1 MIQAATSFEG
11 KRQGRASMPRVAEGI
26 CLGLGLSLI
35 LLAMLADQ
43 GWLDRH
49 LLPQMFMPRSRQMLV
64 WAGER
69 AALIGFGLVLVIP
82 VRRRVG
88 RIVRAGQGQDLLCSI
103 MLFTMAAALAVLVS
117 EAILRT
123 GNWARLERWV
133 AEEEPLRHADP
144 LLGWVNVPGRV
155 GIEIYRGR
163 TVRYD
168 VDAEGRRVAD
178 VRRPLDPARPSILFV
193 GESIL
198 FGYRLNWNETMAA
211 QVGDEAR
218 LQPVN
223 LSVNGYGT
231 DQEWLRLRWELPHFA
246 RTRAVVALFAPMMI
260 ERSLDRHRPWLDA
273 NLRWH
278 AAEPGWRLS
287 KLFRKLLLYHSAARI
302 DSGIATA
309 RASLVAIV
317 AAARARGA
325 QPLILVPE
333 YGAEQPIERRLRE
346 RVLAGLPFVL
356 VRLDPDWAI
365 PGDGHPDARAN
376 AAMSRAVLAALRS
389 RRQP

>member
-1 MIQAATSFEG
+1 MVQAAATIEG
-11 KRQGRASMPRVAEGI
+11 KRQGSASTPRVAEAI
-26 CLGLGLSLI
+26 CVGLGLSLT
-35 LLAMLADQ
+35 LLAVLADH

-49 LLPQMFMPRSRQMLV
+49 LLPQMFMPRSRQLLV

-69 AALIGFGLVLVIP
+69 AALIGFGLVLILP

-88 RIVRAGQGQDLLCSI
+88 RIVGIGQGRDLLFSLA
-103 MLFTMAAALAVLVS
+103 LFAIAGALALLAS

-123 GNWARLERWV
+123 GNWERRERWV

-155 GIEIYRGR
+155 GIEMYHDRAI
-163 TVRYD
+163 RYD
-168 VDAEGRRVAD
+168 VDAQGRRVAD
-178 VRRPLDPARPSILFV
+178 VRRPIDPARPSILFV

-198 FGYRLNWNETMAA
+198 FGYRLNWSETAAA
-211 QVGDEAR
+211 QVGEKAR

-231 DQEWLRLRWELPHFA
+231 DQEWLRLRQELPRFA
-246 RTRAVVALFAPMMI
+246 HTKAVVALFAPMMI
-260 ERSLDRHRPWLDA
+260 ERSLDRHRPRLDA
-273 NLRWH
+273 DLRWH
-278 AAEPGWRLS
+278 AAEPGWRLG
-287 KLFRKLLLYHSAARI
+287 KLFRKLLPYRSAARI
-302 DSGIATA
+302 DSGIAAT

-317 AAARARGA
+317 AAARAHGA

-333 YGAEQPIERRLRE
+333 YGPEQPIERRLRE
-346 RVLAGLPFVL
+346 RVLAGLPFAL
-356 VRLDPDWAI
+356 VRIDPDWAI

-376 AAMSRAVLAALRS
+376 LAMSRAVLAALGPRK
-389 RRQP
+389 QP